1 MESSPEN
8 LRAQGIEAF
17 LLENPSKMPEE
28 KKEPFIVE
36 LNRLTAE
43 SFGKHVPIEET
54 RERGLD
60 TSHIVILR
68 DSGGE
73 LVGYGTNDR
82 TTVLVKSLN
91 EEVGVNYFGS
101 GFLKRSLQGNGFYH
115 ELNRLRVAAVDPTF
129 PIIKTLVTRTQ
140 NPRVYVGFEKICRES
155 GMAVVPSDG
164 ATGES
169 PLWIWELASETF
181 SGIGKDFVCEA
192 AYGRELM
199 DKTPSAA
206 DYAVPRR
213 FKQMVPS
220 RGDAMVLVGYDEGLA
235 RACEKYSWGR
245 D

>member
-8 LRAQGIEAF
+8 LRAQQIRAF
-17 LLENPSKMPEE
+17 LLENPSRMPEE
-28 KKEPFIVE
+28 RKESFIVE

-68 DSGGE
+68 DFGGE
-73 LVGYGTNDR
+73 LVGYGTNNKTDFKSESLDR
-82 TTVLVKSLN
+82 
-91 EEVGVNYFGS
+91 EVSVNYFGS

-115 ELNRLRVAAVDPTF
+115 DLNRLRVAAVGET
-129 PIIKTLVTRTQ
+129 KVLMTRTQ
-140 NPRVYVGFEKICRES
+140 NPKVYIGFEKICRES

-169 PLWIWELASETF
+169 LLWIWELASETF
-181 SGIGKDFVCEA
+181 RGIGKDFVCEA

-199 DKTPSAA
+199 DKTPSAV

-220 RGDAMVLVGYDEGLA
+220 RGDAMVLIGY
-235 RACEKYSWGR
+235 EK
-245 D
+245 